1 MWLTPPIP
9 LLYWIRLQIKTLFKT
24 VWWTP
29 TEDPCQWTTSIRL
42 NSHRTWASDR
52 PMTLPETSQ
61 SAWLLKKST
70 ESQELPDIE
79 WTSQVSSL
87 FFMTVSDLGLLVKTA
102 LLTTMK
108 GSSKSKIL
116 KLSLNLRWL
125 KCNNWSPLSLGSVP
139 SMRWSKLNAM
149 LGTTVNWTC

>member
-1 MWLTPPIP
+1 MWPTPPIP
-9 LLYWIRLQIKTLFKT
+9 LPCWIRVQIKTLFKT

-29 TEDPCQWTTSIRL
+29 TEDPSLWTTSTRL
-42 NSHRTWASDR
+42 NSHRTWASAR

-61 SAWLLKKST
+61 SAWLLRKST
-70 ESQELPDIE
+70 GSQELPDIE
-79 WTSQVSSL
+79 WMSQASSHSL
-87 FFMTVSDLGLLVKTA
+87 MTVSDQGSQVKTA

-108 GSSKSKIL
+108 GSSKSKTL

-125 KCNNWSPLSLGSVP
+125 KCNNWSPLSLGSVL